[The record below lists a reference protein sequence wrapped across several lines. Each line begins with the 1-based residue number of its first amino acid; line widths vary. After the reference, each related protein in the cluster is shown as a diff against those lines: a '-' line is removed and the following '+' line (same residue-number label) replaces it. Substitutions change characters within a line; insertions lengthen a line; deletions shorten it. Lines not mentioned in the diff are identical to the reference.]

1 MISEIMNR
9 RDVIVGNRRHHH
21 APVAQVVEE
30 RQPASSTE
38 ERLDEIQRLWNQ
50 GILNQQEYQDKRREI
65 ISQI

>member
-1 MISEIMNR
+1 
-9 RDVIVGNRRHHH
+9 
-21 APVAQVVEE
+21 VVEE
-30 RQPASSTE
+30 RQPALSTE